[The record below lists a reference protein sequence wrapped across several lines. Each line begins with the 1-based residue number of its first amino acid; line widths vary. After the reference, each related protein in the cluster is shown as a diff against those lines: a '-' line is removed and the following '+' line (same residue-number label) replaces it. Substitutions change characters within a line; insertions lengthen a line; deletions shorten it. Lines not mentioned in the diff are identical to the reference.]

1 MQHNILKVDDEFQEI
16 TTKTIDD
23 RKRITLGELIKDSK
37 RIRLYKNKR
46 GEILLIP
53 VVEIPASEI
62 WLFKNKEA
70 LEGVQKG
77 LQDAS
82 EGRISK
88 INPDNL

>member
-1 MQHNILKVDDEFQEI
+1 MQHNTLKVDDEFQEI
-16 TTKTIDD
+16 TTKTVDD
-23 RKRITLGELIKDSK
+23 RKRITLGELIKSSK

-62 WLFKNKEA
+62 WLFQNKEA
-70 LEGVQKG
+70 LKSVQKG
-77 LQDAS
+77 MQEAF

-88 INPDNL
+88 LDPAEL